1 MVFLTLITLL
11 LFLTLLLVDLKWL
24 YWFDKDGSECKTIKN
39 KVKQMISGNKNE
51 ERWITTR
58 KKVSEITTLGF
69 TPKNNTNETNSTP
82 INPLVK

>member
-1 MVFLTLITLL
+1 
-11 LFLTLLLVDLKWL
+11 
-24 YWFDKDGSECKTIKN
+24 
-39 KVKQMISGNKNE
+39 MISGNKNE

>member
-1 MVFLTLITLL
+1 MN
-11 LFLTLLLVDLKWL
+11 LFKEKLSLVDLKWL

-51 ERWITTR
+51 ERCITMR
-58 KKVSEITTLGF
+58 KKASEITKLGL
-69 TPKNNTNETNSTP
+69 TPKNSTNDTNSTP